1 MMPVLQALADFWIFV
16 VLGVAAVNFAM
27 FLLLRNW
34 TRRGPRRLVSYLQD
48 ILGAWRRSNSDA
60 DRTVHEQIDCFVQD
74 IREILSDEADR
85 EAREEMSRRLL
96 TKDEARGYLKRD
108 HTEWLASVAGTLVE
122 VHPLNGI
129 LGTVLAIAA
138 SIGAETTAGSIVRN
152 FANASFTTLVGLM
165 AGVVFMIWNASMAP
179 AIARHFE
186 HLSEVRQVVQ
196 SARNRM
202 IRHAGGD
209 RT

>member
-27 FLLLRNW
+27 FLLLRSW
-34 TRRGPRRLVSYLQD
+34 TRRGPRRLVAYLQD
-48 ILGAWRRSNSDA
+48 ILGVWRRSNSDA

-74 IREILSDEADR
+74 IREILAEEADPETR
-85 EAREEMSRRLL
+85 TEMSRRLM

-138 SIGAETTAGSIVRN
+138 SIGAQTTAGSIVRN
-152 FANASFTTLVGLM
+152 FANASFTTLAGLM

-179 AIARHFE
+179 AIQRHFE

-196 SARNRM
+196 SARNQM
-202 IRHAGGD
+202 IRHAGGKVE
-209 RT
+209 